1 MNVVVFCGAGLSVS
15 IGMPTMTNFNSK
27 VEASK
32 SLSDEEK
39 ACYWEIVRRCSSTG
53 LVAGASARNL
63 EDLVSILEVLKI
75 TQPKLELVPT
85 EKLTAADALQVVRA
99 CIAHVCQPS
108 KPNHSNCQELVRRLA
123 SVHTTSFVTTNYDM
137 NIELGAA
144 EAGVG
149 LEFHGLECAKLASG
163 GSVGQRRLY
172 VADTIINEIMTRDPL
187 TAKLYKLHG
196 SVNWRLDG
204 ETPTIEDRLD
214 DRNGRQFVLTALT
227 PQEDVS
233 QSTVLV
239 APSFFK
245 QFDHPLLLKQWSG
258 AAAALAS
265 AHSILVL
272 GYSFPA
278 SDRMMRYFFASA
290 LEQNNVLQRIVF
302 IDPNAGHIRAANRDF
317 LESPNIR
324 NLVSYFPCKWE
335 EIDLHI
341 VQKIASGEYVPNPN
355 DSVLSAIQQSVNAR
369 DLIRR
374 GSEP

>member
-1 MNVVVFCGAGLSVS
+1 MMLPLPSRCGLPTSVYTTGVAARS
-15 IGMPTMTNFNSK
+15 TSSSLKVMP
-27 VEASK
+27 
-32 SLSDEEK
+32 
-39 ACYWEIVRRCSSTG
+39 SSPG
-53 LVAGASARNL
+53 SA
-63 EDLVSILEVLKI
+63 
-75 TQPKLELVPT
+75 
-85 EKLTAADALQVVRA
+85 
-99 CIAHVCQPS
+99 
-108 KPNHSNCQELVRRLA
+108 
-123 SVHTTSFVTTNYDM
+123 
-137 NIELGAA
+137 
-144 EAGVG
+144 
-149 LEFHGLECAKLASG
+149 
-163 GSVGQRRLY
+163 
-172 VADTIINEIMTRDPL
+172 
-187 TAKLYKLHG
+187 
-196 SVNWRLDG
+196 
-204 ETPTIEDRLD
+204 
-214 DRNGRQFVLTALT
+214 
-227 PQEDVS
+227 
-233 QSTVLV
+233 
-239 APSFFK
+239 
-245 QFDHPLLLKQWSG
+245 G